1 MMELNFLKNGG
12 YRFSYLIIE
21 FLINTYGKDVFIKWL
36 QRPNEFTSYINKIDD
51 SFNTYIISKIEAR
64 IG

>member
-21 FLINTYGKDVFIKWL
+21 FLINTYGKDNFLKWL
-36 QRPNEFTSYINKIDD
+36 QNPEDFIPCINQIDD
-51 SFNTYIISKIEAR
+51 SFHSYIISKIEAR